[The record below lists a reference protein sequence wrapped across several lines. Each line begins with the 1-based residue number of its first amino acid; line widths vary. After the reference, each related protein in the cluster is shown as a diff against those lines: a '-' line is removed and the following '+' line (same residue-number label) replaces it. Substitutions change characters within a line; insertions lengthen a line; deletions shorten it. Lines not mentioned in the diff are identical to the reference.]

1 MEVNPKPTPE
11 GVVPG
16 DYPNKTKPSRPF
28 IGDIPGEGSEGPT
41 DIPNKEI
48 HPNRPYIGDIPGEGS
63 HDPAAIREVIRRRW
77 KDHGNPDP
85 LTDIWNNPTV
95 EVGKL
100 PQQWKHHGNTYIGDT
115 PEEGWGSLGALPPLE
130 DPPAVRVLK
139 EMLQEKSEIGVT
151 GGGPFLENPPLE
163 DPPYIK
169 PLYRGQQFGRK
180 GHFGSGH
187 QK

>member
-11 GVVPG
+11 GGVPG

-48 HPNRPYIGDIPGEGS
+48 HPNRPHIGDIPGEGS
-63 HDPAAIREVIRRRW
+63 EGPAAIREVRRRRW
-77 KDHGNPDP
+77 LEN
-85 LTDIWNNPTV
+85 
-95 EVGKL
+95 
-100 PQQWKHHGNTYIGDT
+100 
-115 PEEGWGSLGALPPLE
+115 PPLE
-130 DPPAVRVLK
+130 DPPVVRVLK
-139 EMLQEKSEIGVT
+139 MLEEKSEIGVT
-151 GGGPFLENPPLE
+151 GGGPLENPPLE

-169 PLYRGQQFGRK
+169 RLYRGQQFGRK